1 VGAIANAG
9 KMISPDMPAQ
19 TPSPLTLSLGSS
31 FTLHFPSAVS
41 GGPTAQRAME
51 NARIPMYLG
60 ADWMA
65 QLPAILDY
73 EDWPSIFY
81 AYTEQGTPSL
91 LDLVVE
97 QDFPLK
103 FPLHRAFYA
112 DDSIR
117 MVGRSTLENH
127 YPLYLDVE

>member
-1 VGAIANAG
+1 
-9 KMISPDMPAQ
+9 
-19 TPSPLTLSLGSS
+19 
-31 FTLHFPSAVS
+31 
-41 GGPTAQRAME
+41 ME